1 MTEQTNF
8 SLFNKK
14 DTRNFMRLLK
24 YLTPYKIRIVWALLA
39 IMVVAATES
48 YLAAFIAP
56 LVNQGFAAP
65 QAASASGEAAH
76 WYGALIAFKDKMNY
90 LIWGT
95 EQKI

>member
-39 IMVVAATES
+39 IMVVAVTES
-48 YLAAFIAP
+48 YLAAATLPP
-56 LVNQGFAAP
+56 LSPLWSIRVLPRRRPHLCPARRRIGT
-65 QAASASGEAAH
+65 AH
-76 WYGALIAFKDKMNY
+76 
-90 LIWGT
+90 
-95 EQKI
+95 

>member
-39 IMVVAATES
+39 IMVGARSGTPALSRDRVEAHTEPMEVEPLEPRAS
-48 YLAAFIAP
+48 ETWRIA
-56 LVNQGFAAP
+56 
-65 QAASASGEAAH
+65 
-76 WYGALIAFKDKMNY
+76 
-90 LIWGT
+90 
-95 EQKI
+95 